1 MVREMTGT
9 SGTITM
15 PSVSQYNGMG
25 NPQYVPATWPVV
37 IRTNKAGN
45 WSAGS
50 KHYVDMYLPY
60 TTPQN
65 VSKADLNDKLKGE
78 YLEKTLTGVDD
89 KTIMVFGLPF
99 ASHATDHHV
108 YDDTKRVGWFK
119 NDNWAR
125 ETYAEPT
132 YDASTATDAQ
142 RNNKYVM
149 HNKVYYV
156 LTPSGSSRDY
166 VIALFDDEEPED
178 DKPIQESVGNR
189 NTPWPCRVYD
199 LQGRLISER
208 ESPETLLINHP
219 SLQPGVYI
227 FGDRKVIVK

>member
-1 MVREMTGT
+1 
-9 SGTITM
+9 
-15 PSVSQYNGMG
+15 
-25 NPQYVPATWPVV
+25 
-37 IRTNKAGN
+37 
-45 WSAGS
+45 
-50 KHYVDMYLPY
+50 
-60 TTPQN
+60 
-65 VSKADLNDKLKGE
+65 
-78 YLEKTLTGVDD
+78 
-89 KTIMVFGLPF
+89 
-99 ASHATDHHV
+99 
-108 YDDTKRVGWFK
+108 
-119 NDNWAR
+119 
-125 ETYAEPT
+125 
-132 YDASTATDAQ
+132 
-142 RNNKYVM
+142 M

>member
-1 MVREMTGT
+1 M
-9 SGTITM
+9 
-15 PSVSQYNGMG
+15 
-25 NPQYVPATWPVV
+25 
-37 IRTNKAGN
+37 
-45 WSAGS
+45 
-50 KHYVDMYLPY
+50 
-60 TTPQN
+60 
-65 VSKADLNDKLKGE
+65 NDKLKGE
-78 YLEKTLTGVDD
+78 YLERTLNNTYMPEVES

-125 ETYAEPT
+125 EANPT
-132 YDASTATDAQ
+132 WNASTATDDQ

>member
-1 MVREMTGT
+1 M
-9 SGTITM
+9 SNS
-15 PSVSQYNGMG
+15 P
-25 NPQYVPATWPVV
+25 PLVV
-37 IRTNKAGN
+37 DACWLALQPLLVQDAALQTLRAWIWA
-45 WSAGS
+45 
-50 KHYVDMYLPY
+50 
-60 TTPQN
+60 
-65 VSKADLNDKLKGE
+65 
-78 YLEKTLTGVDD
+78 LTGNASATTDD
-89 KTIMVFGLPF
+89 
-99 ASHATDHHV
+99 
-108 YDDTKRVGWFK
+108 
-119 NDNWAR
+119 
-125 ETYAEPT
+125 
-132 YDASTATDAQ
+132 Q